1 MIVEDEDRMRKL
13 LSFYFRDEGFR
24 IIEAENGE
32 EAIRKFQKEK
42 ADLVL
47 LDIMMPLLNG
57 WTACQAIRSVSDV
70 PIIILT
76 ARSEDDDKIMGFDLG
91 ADDYVTKPFSPRVLV
106 ARARALLKRIHGIGG
121 EPDGLIEI
129 DGLRIDQTARQVSL
143 FGKDINL
150 SPREYEL
157 LLCFI
162 LNQGQVLSRE
172 QLLDKVWGFDYDGD
186 ARTVDTHIWRL
197 REKLGDDSG
206 WISTI
211 RGCGYR
217 FEVKI

>member
-1 MIVEDEDRMRKL
+1 MRKL

-91 ADDYVTKPFSPRVLV
+91 ADDYVTKP
-106 ARARALLKRIHGIGG
+106 
-121 EPDGLIEI
+121 
-129 DGLRIDQTARQVSL
+129 
-143 FGKDINL
+143 
-150 SPREYEL
+150 
-157 LLCFI
+157 
-162 LNQGQVLSRE
+162 
-172 QLLDKVWGFDYDGD
+172 
-186 ARTVDTHIWRL
+186 
-197 REKLGDDSG
+197 
-206 WISTI
+206 
-211 RGCGYR
+211 
-217 FEVKI
+217 